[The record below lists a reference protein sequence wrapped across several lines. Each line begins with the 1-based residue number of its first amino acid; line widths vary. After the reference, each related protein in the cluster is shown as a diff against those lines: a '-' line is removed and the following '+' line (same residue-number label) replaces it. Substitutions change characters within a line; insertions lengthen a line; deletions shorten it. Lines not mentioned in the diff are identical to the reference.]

1 MVQRIPGGLD
11 AVVGERG
18 TLISGGERQR
28 LAIARALIR
37 EPRMLILDEATNAID
52 IAAERALIDNLL
64 AIEPRPAIVMI
75 AHRSESLA
83 RCDRILRLEGG
94 RIAGLD
100 AAVPRKHRLSGC
112 RPAPIPRRFAT
123 GRSRTSRSTAIS
135 TRASMMRC
143 AGRSRPVRRTVAR
156 PAIRASGAM
165 RNFDALLAA
174 EPVWR
179 RFFDWTQSQAF
190 VDLCLAPFADVT
202 AREAVVDLSNARFA
216 SHIETRRE
224 KEERHLA
231 PTGLAPDQ
239 LFVRTDILQ
248 GNVGYDRH
256 AHVDHRRRAAT
267 MLIYLCDG
275 DEDAMVGGD
284 LILHAADGE
293 TVTIRPRHNRMVL
306 FPCVNSSL
314 HSVSRIESQ
323 RAPRNYVQLTVS
335 SSVDLWESPRAPGLA
350 GVRQALGRKVRALV
364 G

>member
-1 MVQRIPGGLD
+1 MLASPDPAPESFGVRDWPFPHVTVDNYLD
-11 AVVGERG
+11 AAEYEALRRRFPACPPN
-18 TLISGGERQR
+18 SGPTGYSRFWGD
-28 LAIARALIR
+28 A
-37 EPRMLILDEATNAID
+37 DFD
-52 IAAERALIDNLL
+52 ALID
-64 AIEPRPAIVMI
+64 
-75 AHRSESLA
+75 
-83 RCDRILRLEGG
+83 
-94 RIAGLD
+94 
-100 AAVPRKHRLSGC
+100 
-112 RPAPIPRRFAT
+112 
-123 GRSRTSRSTAIS
+123 
-135 TRASMMRC
+135 
-143 AGRSRPVRRTVAR
+143 
-156 PAIRASGAM
+156 
-165 RNFDALLAA
+165 A
-174 EPVWR
+174 EPAWR

-190 VDLCLAPFADVT
+190 VDLCLAPFAGVIAD
-202 AREAVVDLSNARFA
+202 EAVVDLSNARFA

-248 GNVGYDRH
+248 GNVGYDRR

-275 DEDAMVGGD
+275 DEDAMLGGD
-284 LILHAADGE
+284 LILHAPHGE

-306 FPCVNSSL
+306 FPCVNASL

-335 SSVDLWESPRAPGLA
+335 SSIDLWESRRAPGLA